1 MFEKA
6 RLTLVVAIAMMI
18 GGSAAAYAQ
27 SGTATLQ
34 GVVTDP
40 SGAVVPN
47 ARIHITA
54 DLTGVARDVLSN
66 SNGLY
71 SAPDLSPGSYK
82 VSVAAAGFSTK
93 VETGVVLTVGAVRDL
108 DVGLALSATETTVTV
123 SSSSNQVNTADT
135 SMQGIV
141 DGKETRD
148 LPLNGRDWT
157 TLATLNTGVSQVF
170 TQFPGAAT
178 ATTRLSRGLG
188 AQLTIGG
195 NRPQQNSYRL
205 DGVSINDYANG
216 GPGSV
221 SGATLGVD
229 AVEEFNVIASDA
241 PAQYGRT
248 SGGVIN
254 SITRQGTNA
263 LHGSIYDFVR
273 NSTFDARSYFDPP
286 SGEPSFRRNQFG
298 GTLGGPVWKDKTFFF
313 ANYEGFRQ
321 AQGVSIQSTVLSPN
335 AEHGI
340 VTCTQP
346 ATGTQ
351 TPACKTSAGGTTQA
365 PPGTSGYQQ
374 LAIDPKVT
382 PYLALYPAP
391 NGTISG
397 NTGLYTFQTTQKTN
411 EDFSTVHLEI

>member
-108 DVGLALSATETTVTV
+108 DVPLALSATDITVTV
-123 SSSSNQVNTADT
+123 NSSSNQVNSADT
-135 SMQGIV
+135 SVQGIV

-157 TLATLNTGVSQVF
+157 TLATLNTGVSQIL
-170 TQFPGAAT
+170 TQYPGAAT

-205 DGVSINDYANG
+205 DGVNINDYANG
-216 GPGSV
+216 GPVRSLARRLVLTLSRNSV
-221 SGATLGVD
+221 SL
-229 AVEEFNVIASDA
+229 
-241 PAQYGRT
+241 PRT
-248 SGGVIN
+248 RRRSMVGC
-254 SITRQGTNA
+254 RAA
-263 LHGSIYDFVR
+263 L
-273 NSTFDARSYFDPP
+273 
-286 SGEPSFRRNQFG
+286 
-298 GTLGGPVWKDKTFFF
+298 
-313 ANYEGFRQ
+313 
-321 AQGVSIQSTVLSPN
+321 
-335 AEHGI
+335 
-340 VTCTQP
+340 
-346 ATGTQ
+346 
-351 TPACKTSAGGTTQA
+351 
-365 PPGTSGYQQ
+365 
-374 LAIDPKVT
+374 
-382 PYLALYPAP
+382 
-391 NGTISG
+391 
-397 NTGLYTFQTTQKTN
+397 
-411 EDFSTVHLEI
+411 